1 MSTGERYEVKSETMR
16 QVWRDRLWQTDTA
29 CIRPGMQWMETMGG
43 GGGDD
48 DVRNSQHSLDNDHM
62 PGAMLD
68 SERGFIY

>member
-1 MSTGERYEVKSETMR
+1 
-16 QVWRDRLWQTDTA
+16 
-29 CIRPGMQWMETMGG
+29 MGG